1 MKSIFDSYVR
11 KASVELSLI
20 HGEVFVNVLRS
31 SQTLCDVDKVKR
43 EISEMKQT
51 LQFLSSLY
59 ITFYVEFSRDLKKQK
74 SNLEKLTQ
82 LLEDRKK
89 NL

>member
-31 SQTLCDVDKVKR
+31 S
-43 EISEMKQT
+43 
-51 LQFLSSLY
+51 
-59 ITFYVEFSRDLKKQK
+59 
-74 SNLEKLTQ
+74 
-82 LLEDRKK
+82 
-89 NL
+89 